1 MMHLDSQIPPSRSS
15 ATPIQRGIV
24 LPVVLVLL
32 VVLAF
37 VGLFA
42 ARRSAVVEEVSNNQ
56 RVSQVAMLSAQSGLR
71 YCEAVVM
78 DWVDGGT
85 EFSAAV
91 TDRIRQLK
99 IAGPEPANAE
109 WDALANWANNSP
121 MLITAPVSESS
132 ASADLQDAPP
142 PRCIAESMQSG
153 QYLITAR
160 GLSAGA
166 SINNNGQLT
175 GGAEVWLQSV
185 ISPVIPVRST
195 EGGMR

>member
-1 MMHLDSQIPPSRSS
+1 MRLDTLPLTPRTS
-15 ATPIQRGIV
+15 ALRMQRGIV

-42 ARRSAVVEEVSNNQ
+42 ARRSAVVEEVSNNH

-78 DWVDGGT
+78 DWVDDGAQFT
-85 EFSAAV
+85 VDV
-91 TDRIRQLK
+91 TSRIRQLK

-109 WDALANWANNSP
+109 WDALANWADSST
-121 MLITAPVSESS
+121 MLITAPVADST
-132 ASADLQDAPP
+132 ASADMADAPP

-166 SINNNGQLT
+166 TIDNTGQLI
-175 GGAEVWLQSV
+175 GGAEVWLQSI
-185 ISPVIPVRST
+185 ISPVIPVRSAD
-195 EGGMR
+195 GGLQ